1 MRTRIHYATSTGGA
15 RIAYAT
21 HGSGLP
27 IVCMPPLPLRHLEL
41 EWQLPED
48 RRWLERLNPGRKLIR
63 YDPRGLGLS
72 ERRIDDFSLE
82 AFVGDLVAVVDAVG
96 DARVVLFAGMNS
108 APIAI
113 AYALRYPARVSH
125 LILWCAVS
133 RVMDAL
139 SPQLATLL
147 ALADKDWDLFTETM
161 AHQMVGW
168 SAGEAAHRYA
178 EYLRACLAPE
188 VAAPMFAAFATIDV
202 TDLLPALRVPTLVLH
217 RRSIASLP
225 VARATD
231 LASRIPG
238 ARLTLL
244 DGDLIRPGVGDIE
257 GAMAAID
264 DFLGDI
270 AAAAPAVADRAPA
283 SQAFRREGDFWTLA
297 FAGRVC
303 RVRDMKG
310 LHHLVRLLREPGRA
324 FAPAALLAEV
334 DAAVVDTS
342 NPAPEVLRAATLGD
356 AGAVLDAAAKAD
368 YRRRLAELR
377 GELDD
382 AERCND
388 PARIATAR
396 HEIECLT
403 GELAAAVGLGG
414 RDRKLASGAE
424 RARLTV
430 TKRIRDALARI
441 ESHHPALARHL
452 TATIK
457 TGRLC
462 SYETADA
469 PSSPWVF

>member
-1 MRTRIHYATSTGGA
+1 MRVHVHYATSAGGA

-27 IVCMPPLPLRHLEL
+27 IVCMPPLPLRHVEL

-72 ERRIDDFSLE
+72 ERRVEDFSLD
-82 AFVGDLVAVVDAVG
+82 AFVGDVAAVVDAVG
-96 DARVVLFAGMNS
+96 DARVALFAGMNS

-113 AYALRYPARVSH
+113 AYAIRNPERVSH

-133 RVMDAL
+133 RVADAL
-139 SPQLATLL
+139 SPQLTTLL
-147 ALADKDWDLFTETM
+147 ALAEKDWQLFTEAM

-188 VAAPMFAAFATIDV
+188 VAAPLFAALATIDV
-202 TDLLPALRVPTLVLH
+202 TALLPEVRVPTLVLH

-225 VARATD
+225 VARATE

-264 DFLGDI
+264 DFLGDV
-270 AAAAPAVADRAPA
+270 APAEQVEPPSGEGAAAP
-283 SQAFRREGDFWTLA
+283 QLFRREGDFWTLA

-303 RVRDMKG
+303 RLRDVKG
-310 LHHLVRLLREPGRA
+310 LHHIARLLREPGRS
-324 FAPAALLAEV
+324 FTPAALLAER
-334 DAAVVDTS
+334 DPGAAGAS
-342 NPAPEVLRAATLGD
+342 GALPEALRAAALGD
-356 AGAVLDAAAKAD
+356 AGAVLDPHAKAD
-368 YRRRLAELR
+368 YRRRVADLR
-377 GELDD
+377 QELDD

-388 PARIATAR
+388 PTRID
-396 HEIECLT
+396 E
-403 GELAAAVGLGG
+403 
-414 RDRKLASGAE
+414 
-424 RARLTV
+424 
-430 TKRIRDALARI
+430 
-441 ESHHPALARHL
+441 
-452 TATIK
+452 
-457 TGRLC
+457 
-462 SYETADA
+462 
-469 PSSPWVF
+469 